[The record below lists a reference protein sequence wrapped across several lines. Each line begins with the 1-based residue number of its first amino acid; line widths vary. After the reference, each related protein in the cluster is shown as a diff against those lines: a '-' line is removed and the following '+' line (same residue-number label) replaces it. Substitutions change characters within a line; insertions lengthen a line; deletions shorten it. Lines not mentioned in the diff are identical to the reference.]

1 MHVHVSVIDFLIV
14 WAYVIIGRF
23 LANAA
28 AGALADTTIGKALA
42 VVAA

>member
-14 WAYVIIGRF
+14 MAYVTIGRF
-23 LANAA
+23 LANALA
-28 AGALADTTIGKALA
+28 AATPDSALGKALA

>member
-14 WAYVIIGRF
+14 WAYIIIGRF
-23 LANAA
+23 LANALA
-28 AGALADTTIGKALA
+28 AVTADSPIGKALA